1 MSPDTEDTDRKDTRG
16 GPPGARAD
24 AAGAHGP
31 RRDSSED
38 AHGLRRDPHE
48 DSHGLRRDPHDD
60 SHGLRRALGLWSAT
74 AIVVGTVIGSGI
86 FLVPTDMVKA
96 VGSPAKVFAVW
107 IFGGILTVFGA
118 LTFAEL
124 SAAMPEAG
132 GGYAYLKAAY
142 GPLWSFMFG
151 WTTALVAEPASL
163 AALAVGFC
171 AYLSDFFPGLQA
183 AAWIVPLPI
192 GKGGAPL
199 EIRYAQFVA
208 IAILLCLMGV
218 NYLGVQIGG
227 RVQVGLTG
235 LKLAMIGG
243 VIAAGLL
250 WGHPDGPTLHQSTL
264 AIPGG
269 VAGFFAALVAALW
282 AYDGWSNSTNVGS
295 EIENPGRNLPRS
307 LAIGSAVVIV
317 FYLLAN
323 WAYFSVLSAPEA
335 AQSTRLAAD
344 MMRKIAGGKGSAA
357 ISIAAMVSIFGALN
371 GSLLSNSRI
380 PFALARDGY
389 FFRPVAFIHPRHRTP
404 SGSILFLG
412 LWSCVLVLSGQFSEL
427 YTLAIFPEW
436 ILYAMTAAAVIVL
449 RQKLPDLPRPYRVWG
464 YPAVPL
470 IFVLVAGVLLYS
482 TMQTSP
488 RESGI
493 GIVVMLAGL
502 PFYFHWKR
510 RLIP

>member
-1 MSPDTEDTDRKDTRG
+1 VTSPGE
-16 GPPGARAD
+16 
-24 AAGAHGP
+24 
-31 RRDSSED
+31 
-38 AHGLRRDPHE
+38 
-48 DSHGLRRDPHDD
+48 D
-60 SHGLRRALGLWSAT
+60 SHGLRRALGLWPAT

-86 FLVPTDMVKA
+86 FLVPADMVRA
-96 VGSPAKVFAVW
+96 VGSPARVFAVW
-107 IFGGILTVFGA
+107 IFGGILTMFGA

-151 WTTALVAEPASL
+151 WTTTVIFEPASL

-183 AAWIVPLPI
+183 EAWIVPLPI
-192 GKGGAPL
+192 GPGGAPL

-208 IAILLCLMGV
+208 IGILMFLMGV
-218 NYLGVQIGG
+218 NYLGVQVGG
-227 RVQVGLTG
+227 RVQVALTG
-235 LKLAMIGG
+235 LKLALIGG

-250 WGHPDGPTLHQSTL
+250 WGHPTGETMHQA
-264 AIPGG
+264 AIAHPGG

-282 AYDGWSNSTNVGS
+282 AYDGWSNSTSVGS
-295 EIENPGRNLPRS
+295 EIERPGRNLPRS
-307 LAIGSAVVIV
+307 LIIGSAITIV

-323 WAYFSVLSAPEA
+323 LAYFSVLSGPEA
-335 AQSTRLAAD
+335 AQSSRLAAD
-344 MMRKIAGGKGSAA
+344 MMRKIAGSKGAAA
-357 ISIAAMVSIFGALN
+357 ISLAAMVSIFGSLN

-389 FFRPVAFIHPRHRTP
+389 FFRSVAWIHPRHRTP
-404 SGSILFLG
+404 STAILFLG

-427 YTLAIFPEW
+427 YTLAIFPGW
-436 ILYAMTAAAVIVL
+436 ILYAMTGASVIVL
-449 RQKLPDLPRPYRVWG
+449 RRKLPDLPRPYRVWG
-464 YPAVPL
+464 YPVVPAL
-470 IFVLVAGVLLYS
+470 FVLVAGVLLYS
-482 TMQTSP
+482 TLQTSP

-493 GIVVMLAGL
+493 GLVVILAGL

-510 RLIP
+510 RMAR